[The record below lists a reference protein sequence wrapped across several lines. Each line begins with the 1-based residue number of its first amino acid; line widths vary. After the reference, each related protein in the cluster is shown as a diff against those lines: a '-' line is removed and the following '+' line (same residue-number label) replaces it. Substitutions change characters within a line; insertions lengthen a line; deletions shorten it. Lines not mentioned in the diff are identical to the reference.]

1 MKVLWVRFCLL
12 LVLISFSSS
21 AAAGEIEDKLREA
34 AKLGQINVVR
44 ALLAQG
50 ADVNAKGTS
59 GESALAE
66 AAFTGNAD
74 IALVLLERG
83 AEVNSKD
90 KYGNT
95 ALMCA
100 AFFGNT
106 NVVSL
111 LLNHGADI
119 HAKANSG
126 DTALLLAAK
135 FEGREDLVRV
145 LLDGGAD
152 VSAKDQEGFTA
163 LLAAAHAGKTEVVR
177 FLLDRGAK
185 VNAECDNNGY
195 TALMWAALAGKA
207 GPVKVLLDRG
217 ADINLVNA
225 FGDTALSLAS
235 GKPDVVVLLN
245 FAKMR
250 QAFSTVNQDT
260 IQGKNGL
267 DGVMGIPWGAAPQDV
282 RKVMEKNG
290 FKFWREDNDPLSGDI
305 VTYSDGLFAG
315 YSVSGFSCVFLAN
328 KLYMVS
334 VSISEKRAN
343 IDSAYSDIG
352 HQLANKYGD
361 PGPEKSYRIPVN
373 CPPNKPYENTVIQ
386 REWSIVSGGK
396 LPHTIQLKKTPA
408 WFCYEKYLGGIDV
421 TYTNNALRETLKAES
436 RQGI

>member
-1 MKVLWVRFCLL
+1 MKVLWVRFCFL
-12 LVLISFSSS
+12 LVLIAFSSS
-21 AAAGEIEDKLREA
+21 VAAGEIEDKLREA
-34 AKLGQINVVR
+34 AKLGQVDVVR

-50 ADVNAKGTS
+50 ADVNAKDTHG
-59 GESALAE
+59 GSALE
-66 AAFTGNAD
+66 AAAFAGNAD

-100 AFFGNT
+100 AFNSKT
-106 NVVSL
+106 DVVRL
-111 LLNHGADI
+111 LLKRGADI
-119 HAKANSG
+119 HAKANNG
-126 DTALLLAAK
+126 DTALLMAAK
-135 FEGREDLVRV
+135 FEGREDVVRV

-152 VSAKDQEGFTA
+152 VSAKDEAGFTA
-163 LLAAAHAGKTEVVR
+163 LLAAAYAGKPDVVR
-177 FLLDRGAK
+177 LLLDRGAK

-195 TALMWAALAGKA
+195 TALMWAALKGKA
-207 GPVKVLLDRG
+207 DTVKVLLDKG
-217 ADINLVNA
+217 ADINSVNA
-225 FGDTALSLAS
+225 DGDTALSLAN

-245 FAKMR
+245 LAVIR
-250 QAFSTVNQDT
+250 QACSTVNQDS
-260 IQGKNGL
+260 IKGKNGL

-290 FKFWREDNDPLSGDI
+290 FKFWREDNDPLSGYI
-305 VTYSDGLFAG
+305 VTYSDGMFAG

-328 KLYMVS
+328 QLYMVS

-352 HQLANKYGD
+352 HLLANKYGD

-373 CPPNKPYENTVIQ
+373 CPPKKPYELTVTY

-408 WFCYEKYLGGIDV
+408 WTGYEKYLGGVDV